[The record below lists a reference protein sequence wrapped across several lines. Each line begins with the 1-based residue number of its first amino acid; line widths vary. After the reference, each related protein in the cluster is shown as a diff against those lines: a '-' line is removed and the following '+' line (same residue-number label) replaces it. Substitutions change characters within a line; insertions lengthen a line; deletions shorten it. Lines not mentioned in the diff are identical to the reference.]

1 MSETVY
7 HFIGLGGIG
16 MSALARLL
24 LQKGSRVKGSDVA
37 QTALLEKLQ
46 MEGADVH
53 VGHEAELVTSN
64 DTIIYNSDI
73 PADNPEMQKALAL
86 KRPLLHRSD
95 LLHQLIGKQKP
106 LLVTGTHGKTTTT
119 ALLSHTLVE
128 ALFEPSFVIGG
139 ILQNLQTNAHF
150 GKGVYFVAEADESD
164 GSFLKTPSFGAI
176 VTNCEKE
183 HLNYWKTEEKLFEG
197 FQTFFKQVEKHLFWC
212 IDDAGLCSLNPPGS
226 SYGFSDKAVWRIQN
240 LKETPEGISFD
251 LNEYKAIHLPLLGR
265 HNAQN
270 SAAVF
275 ALCLSLGV
283 LEEQIRK
290 AFATFGGALRR
301 LEKLGQS
308 RGIAFF
314 DDYGHHPTEIKATL
328 NALRKATQGRL
339 VVLFQPHR
347 YTRLRDLFEEFV
359 TSFGEA
365 DELIITD
372 VHSAGEKPIQGA
384 SADLL
389 YERLKGPHT
398 HFVRRKFLEDFA
410 STFLKEGDI
419 ALTLGAGDITQV
431 GRRLVK

>member
-139 ILQNLQTNAHF
+139 RP
-150 GKGVYFVAEADESD
+150 GRDGVRPHSYSLFVRKWGVIRAGTLALERGARLLCGWGSGHD
-164 GSFLKTPSFGAI
+164 GLSCIAAS
-176 VTNCEKE
+176 V
-183 HLNYWKTEEKLFEG
+183 HL
-197 FQTFFKQVEKHLFWC
+197 
-212 IDDAGLCSLNPPGS
+212 S
-226 SYGFSDKAVWRIQN
+226 
-240 LKETPEGISFD
+240 
-251 LNEYKAIHLPLLGR
+251 
-265 HNAQN
+265 
-270 SAAVF
+270 
-275 ALCLSLGV
+275 
-283 LEEQIRK
+283 
-290 AFATFGGALRR
+290 RR
-301 LEKLGQS
+301 L
-308 RGIAFF
+308 A
-314 DDYGHHPTEIKATL
+314 
-328 NALRKATQGRL
+328 
-339 VVLFQPHR
+339 
-347 YTRLRDLFEEFV
+347 
-359 TSFGEA
+359 
-365 DELIITD
+365 
-372 VHSAGEKPIQGA
+372 
-384 SADLL
+384 
-389 YERLKGPHT
+389 
-398 HFVRRKFLEDFA
+398 
-410 STFLKEGDI
+410 
-419 ALTLGAGDITQV
+419 QV
-431 GRRLVK
+431 PSKHG